1 MVKPRRSTK
10 STFEKNSTADSPVI
24 PARKTFPAKALG
36 LWIPIRAKITI
47 PFLLISLAMALGMAF
62 VLYQIIFENIDQRFN
77 TQLVESGKLASEWM
91 VQEENLRLE
100 TLRLL
105 TYTQGVGDA
114 LEAGNSEALRQATW
128 GLTVG
133 HQEDAVEFL
142 DSQGKLVLSMR
153 HRPDSQKV
161 EDYLFAS
168 GGDFNY
174 RQWPFVEKVI
184 DGQSNFSTD
193 KYSGLG
199 QAAWGNYFY
208 VSGPAYDRTGKF
220 AGIVLVGRAMPTL
233 VRDMH
238 LDILAQVTIYDTN
251 GMPIARTY
259 AAPPLTLLEVQTTFA
274 KQADSSLRVDGN
286 RQRSLTFSHIDYA
299 EILGPWKL
307 RGNDAGLIGTAIPK
321 NFLVQTSS
329 STRVQIAI
337 LVGLGLFMVLIAG
350 GIISGYITRP
360 LLNLVTA
367 SKEIA
372 KGNLKV
378 NVRPQSNDEVAILT
392 QNFNSMI
399 ASITQSRD
407 DLIKAYD
414 STLLGWSRATDLRDN
429 ETQLHT
435 EQVTKLAI
443 QLAQRLGLSGND
455 LVNIYRGAL
464 LHDVGKIGVP
474 DYILRKPGKLTETE
488 WVEMRKHPQYAY
500 EMLAQIDYLRQAIDI
515 PYCHH
520 EKWDGSGYPRGL
532 KGEEIPLIA
541 RIFIVADVWN
551 AMISRRIYRE
561 AIPAQEV
568 IKYLVE
574 KRGIYFDPK
583 IVDAFV
589 AMVSSQ

>member
-1 MVKPRRSTK
+1 MIKPSSPTQSTIKK
-10 STFEKNSTADSPVI
+10 SISADAPGI
-24 PARKTFPAKALG
+24 PARKTPAAKAAG

-47 PFLLISLAMALGMAF
+47 PFLLISLAMAAGMAF

-77 TQLVESGKLASEWM
+77 TQLVESGRLASEWM
-91 VQEENLRLE
+91 VQEENTRLE

-105 TYTQGVGDA
+105 TFTQGVGDT
-114 LEAGNSEALRQATW
+114 LKAGNSDQLRLETW
-128 GLTVG
+128 GLIIG

-153 HRPDSQKV
+153 HRPDSQKI
-161 EDYLFAS
+161 EDYQFAS

-184 DGQSNFSTD
+184 DGQASSSAD

-208 VSGPAYDRTGKF
+208 VSGPVYDSAGNF
-220 AGIVLVGRAMPTL
+220 AGVVLVGRAINTL
-233 VRDMH
+233 VREMH
-238 LDILAQVTIYDTN
+238 QDILAQVTIYGLN
-251 GMPIARTY
+251 GMPVASTFT
-259 AAPPLTLLEVQTTFA
+259 APPLSLPEVQTA
-274 KQADSSLRVDGN
+274 IAGQAGSSLRIDGDS
-286 RQRSLTFSHIDYA
+286 RRSLTFSHIDYA

-329 STRVQIAI
+329 TTRSQIAI
-337 LVGLGLFMVLIAG
+337 LVGLGLFMVLIGG
-350 GIISGYITRP
+350 GIIARYITGP
-360 LLNLVTA
+360 LLNLVSA

-372 KGNLKV
+372 KGNLKISV
-378 NVRPQSNDEVAILT
+378 QPQSNDEVAVLT
-392 QNFNSMI
+392 ENFNSMI

-407 DLIKAYD
+407 DLIHAYD
-414 STLLGWSRATDLRDN
+414 STLLGWSRATDLRDS
-429 ETQLHT
+429 ETQQHT
-435 EQVTKLAI
+435 EQVTKLAVE
-443 QLAQRLGLSGND
+443 LAQRMGLSGND
-455 LVNIYRGAL
+455 LTNIYRGSL

-500 EMLAQIDYLRQAIDI
+500 EMLVQIDYLRPAIDI

-532 KGEEIPLIA
+532 MGEQIPLPA
-541 RIFIVADVWN
+541 RIFAIADVWN
-551 AMISRRIYRE
+551 AMISERIYRK
-561 AIPAQEV
+561 AIPEEEV
-568 IKYLVE
+568 LRYLVE
-574 KRGIYFDPK
+574 NRGTHFDPQV
-583 IVDAFV
+583 VDAFI
-589 AMVSSQ
+589 AMVSGQ